1 MPDSSSQAPLND
13 GKRWDLNGGRP
24 VVAPTRVYEVE
35 LRGRMEGFFR
45 NAKHSFA
52 IHAFDKTQFTKTLF
66 SIHDRRSIHSLRR
79 NSLKNILSTKVAI
92 LLQNLP
98 FIAMISLL

>member
-1 MPDSSSQAPLND
+1 MELLPDSSSQAPLND
-13 GKRWDLNGGRP
+13 GKRG
-24 VVAPTRVYEVE
+24 AVE
-35 LRGRMEGFFR
+35 GVFR
-45 NAKHSFA
+45 NAKHGFA

-79 NSLKNILSTKVAI
+79 NSLKNILSTKDVI
-92 LLQNLP
+92 ERQILP